1 MHQGPSGF
9 GSKGVIGIMPS
20 NIFSLLTIVSLLGVS
35 QLGAANQ
42 EPATVVLKKEHLTE
56 KDIMSPTFYTLEQV
70 TGMGILGLRILYETS
85 GAETFE
91 EFAQALLTAQNLRLD
106 RQLVLRSLYEKRSQR
121 DYTGVRLHRGASQR
135 SHRSGKRAAQVCPGS
150 LGEAQLTLGG
160 VFAFRLLLGGRLF
173 TLFGSLCFPFPINQF
188 DNGSLRRYR
197 PCENLIGRCV
207 CTHPCDRHS
216 VEPRSQTACVP
227 PISCE

>member
-1 MHQGPSGF
+1 
-9 GSKGVIGIMPS
+9 MPS

-85 GAETFE
+85 GAETLE

-106 RQLVLRSLYEKRSQR
+106 RQLVLRSLYENDLEETIQEFGFTEEQAKEAIDQAKEQLKFAQEVWEKRS
-121 DYTGVRLHRGASQR
+121 
-135 SHRSGKRAAQVCPGS
+135 
-150 LGEAQLTLGG
+150 
-160 VFAFRLLLGGRLF
+160 
-173 TLFGSLCFPFPINQF
+173 
-188 DNGSLRRYR
+188 
-197 PCENLIGRCV
+197 
-207 CTHPCDRHS
+207 
-216 VEPRSQTACVP
+216 
-227 PISCE
+227 

>member
-1 MHQGPSGF
+1 MYQGPSGF
-9 GSKGVIGIMPS
+9 GSKGVTGIMPS

-85 GAETFE
+85 GAETLE

-106 RQLVLRSLYEKRSQR
+106 RQLVLRSLYENDLEETIQEFGFTEEQAKEAIDQAKEQLKFAQEVWEKRS
-121 DYTGVRLHRGASQR
+121 
-135 SHRSGKRAAQVCPGS
+135 
-150 LGEAQLTLGG
+150 
-160 VFAFRLLLGGRLF
+160 
-173 TLFGSLCFPFPINQF
+173 
-188 DNGSLRRYR
+188 
-197 PCENLIGRCV
+197 
-207 CTHPCDRHS
+207 
-216 VEPRSQTACVP
+216 
-227 PISCE
+227 